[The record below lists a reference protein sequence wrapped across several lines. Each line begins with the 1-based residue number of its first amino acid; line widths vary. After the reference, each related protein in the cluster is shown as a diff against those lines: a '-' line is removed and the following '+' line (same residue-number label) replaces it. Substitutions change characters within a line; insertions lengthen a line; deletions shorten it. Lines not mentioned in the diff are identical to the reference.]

1 MSKNQWN
8 FLNQEFNIKDKS
20 LIMIKLI
27 FGKCWNSLETNEP
40 KPTLGVRFL
49 KPKKQFTLL
58 PKNTLNV
65 DYSLKCKENKFYYS
79 LSKRTTFQSC
89 KLKFTIKT
97 RYMEDV
103 FYFSIFLVYILEFG
117 SRKVWNFYWC
127 LVCVVILDWH
137 FNTFSPYI
145 IHILSFQ

>member
-1 MSKNQWN
+1 MSQNYWN
-8 FLNQEFNIKDKS
+8 FLNQELNIKDKS

-65 DYSLKCKENKFYYS
+65 DYSLKCKETSFTT
-79 LSKRTTFQSC
+79 LSQKGRHFNLANWNLRSKQDIWKMFSTFQAFLFIYLS
-89 KLKFTIKT
+89 LGQEKFETST
-97 RYMEDV
+97 DV
-103 FYFSIFLVYILEFG
+103 LY
-117 SRKVWNFYWC
+117 VW
-127 LVCVVILDWH
+127 
-137 FNTFSPYI
+137 
-145 IHILSFQ
+145 